1 LIGVLIARIARAA
14 RVAWRVLRAE
24 GLRAVA
30 DRAADRLAEA
40 RRARSFLPA
49 PPGWRPA
56 APVPI
61 LRVTATPPAPRLGGV
76 QAQLLARLTAE
87 ARQDPPAP
95 IALLYPEPSP
105 DGSGWRLEVEA
116 AGERRAL
123 RFPGG
128 TPSPVDL
135 EDPSFE
141 AGVWAA
147 SDLIRARAVHVEGL
161 AGLPFDSLRKL
172 RQRELRLILSLHD
185 FAAFCPRPHLLEH
198 PPLRFCG
205 YCRDLE
211 RCGRCLER
219 SWPVDGAFQA
229 ARRESAAAL
238 LEEAD
243 ALVFASDFLLRT
255 HRDLFPGMPLE
266 RSRVIAPAVASVVT
280 SVPAIPPRP
289 PGPLRHVALVGGVQ
303 AHKGALVFAEVVR
316 SLAGSGLRWTAYG
329 GGDAALLT
337 LLRGLP
343 GVRVR
348 GYYRQH
354 ALRRLLREDGV
365 DLALLLS
372 IVPESY
378 SLALGECV
386 RAGVPVL
393 AFDLGALGDRVPD
406 LGTGRLVPLEAGAE
420 GIAAALRAM
429 LLDGHAPAV
438 PAGAAARIP
447 DAVAAAAAYRAL
459 YREMG
464 GL

>member
-1 LIGVLIARIARAA
+1 MSAA
-14 RVAWRVLRAE
+14 RVAWRVLRTE

-30 DRAADRLAEA
+30 DRVADRFAEA

-56 APVPI
+56 APIPV
-61 LRVTATPPAPRLGGV
+61 LRLVSTLPAPRLGGV

-87 ARQDPPAP
+87 ARQDPAAP
-95 IALLYPEPSP
+95 IALLYPT
-105 DGSGWRLEVEA
+105 GAGWRLEVEA
-116 AGERRAL
+116 AGERRSL
-123 RFPGG
+123 RFPGRA
-128 TPSPVDL
+128 PSPVDL

-141 AGVWAA
+141 AAVWAA
-147 SDLIRARAVHVEGL
+147 ADLIRARAIHAEGL
-161 AGLPFDSLRKL
+161 AGLPFDSLRRL
-172 RQRELRLILSLHD
+172 RQKELRLILSLHD

-211 RCGRCLER
+211 RCSRCLGR
-219 SWPVDGAFQA
+219 SWPVPPEGFGAFQA

-243 ALVFASDFLLRT
+243 ALVFASGFLLRA
-255 HRDLFPGMPLE
+255 HRDLFPGLPME
-266 RSRVIAPAVASVVT
+266 RSRVIAPAVAATAGIPSG
-280 SVPAIPPRP
+280 PPRP
-289 PGPLRHVALVGGVQ
+289 LRHGALVGGVQ
-303 AHKGALVFAEVVR
+303 AHKGALIFAEVVR
-316 SLAGSGLRWTAYG
+316 RLEGSGLRWTAYG

-354 ALRRLLREDGV
+354 ALRSLLRRDGV

-393 AFDLGALGDRVPD
+393 AFDLGAPGDRVPG
-406 LGTGRLVPLEAGAE
+406 LGAGRLVPLETGAE
-420 GIAAALRAM
+420 GIAAALRTM
-429 LLDGHAPAV
+429 LREGHAPAV
-438 PAGAAARIP
+438 PAEAAERIP
-447 DAVAAAAAYRAL
+447 DAGAAAEAYRAL

-464 GL
+464 L